1 MLHLIKEN
9 MTDKHKKIIIGAGVL
24 AIAAVV
30 AVLFLPGEEKVD
42 ETVKAGPEATV
53 IEFTEAMKAGDFEK
67 AQKFCDPKTM
77 QEYLDAYMQKW
88 EAMSIKDSSAFASTV
103 RILGETTIEIGEVDM
118 QDGVCFI
125 DYTLRLDKNA
135 RKCRAG
141 LKKEKGEWKVTEIT
155 DRN

>member
-67 AQKFCDPKTM
+67 AQKFCDPETM

-125 DYTLRLDKNA
+125 DYSLKLDKNT

-141 LKKEKGEWKVTEIT
+141 LKKEEGEWKVTEIT

>member
-1 MLHLIKEN
+1 
-9 MTDKHKKIIIGAGVL
+9 MTEKNKKIIIGAGVL

-30 AVLFLPGEEKVD
+30 AVLFLSGEEKAD
-42 ETVKAGPEATV
+42 ETIKAGPEAVV
-53 IEFTEAMKAGDFEK
+53 IEFTEAMKAGDFKK
-67 AQKFCDPKTM
+67 AQKFCDPETM

-135 RKCRAG
+135 RKCRASM
-141 LKKEKGEWKVTEIT
+141 KKEEGEWKVTEIT

>member
-30 AVLFLPGEEKVD
+30 AVLFLPGAEKVD

-125 DYTLRLDKNA
+125 DYSLKLDKNT

-141 LKKEKGEWKVTEIT
+141 LKKEEGEWKVTEIT

>member
-1 MLHLIKEN
+1 
-9 MTDKHKKIIIGAGVL
+9 MTEKNKKIIIGAGAL
-24 AIAAVV
+24 AAAITVAAAV
-30 AVLFLPGEEKVD
+30 LSLTGEEKIH
-42 ETVKAGPEATV
+42 ETVKAGPEAVV

-67 AQKFCDPKTM
+67 AEQLCDLETM

-88 EAMSIKDSSAFASTV
+88 EAKSIKDSSAFASTV

-125 DYTLRLDKNA
+125 DYSLKLDKNT

-141 LKKEKGEWKVTEIT
+141 LKKEEGEWKVTEIT

>member
-1 MLHLIKEN
+1 
-9 MTDKHKKIIIGAGVL
+9 MTEKNKKIIIGAGVL

-30 AVLFLPGEEKVD
+30 AVLFLPGEEKAH
-42 ETVKAGPEATV
+42 ETVKAGPEAVV
-53 IEFTEAMKAGDFEK
+53 IEFTEAMKAGNFEK
-67 AQKFCDPKTM
+67 AQKFCDPETM

-88 EAMSIKDSSAFASTV
+88 EDMSIKDSSAFASTV

-135 RKCRAG
+135 RKCRASM
-141 LKKEKGEWKVTEIT
+141 KKEEGEWKVTEIT

>member
-1 MLHLIKEN
+1 
-9 MTDKHKKIIIGAGVL
+9 MTEKNKKIIIGAGVL

-30 AVLFLPGEEKVD
+30 AVLFLSGEEKAD
-42 ETVKAGPEATV
+42 ETIKAGPEAVV

-67 AQKFCDPKTM
+67 AQKFCDPETM

-135 RKCRAG
+135 RKCRASM
-141 LKKEKGEWKVTEIT
+141 KKEEGEWKVTEIT

>member
-1 MLHLIKEN
+1 
-9 MTDKHKKIIIGAGVL
+9 MTEKNKKIIIGAGVL
-24 AIAAVV
+24 AAAIAVAAAV
-30 AVLFLPGEEKVD
+30 LSLTGEKKLH
-42 ETVKAGPEATV
+42 ETVKAGPEAVV

-67 AQKFCDPKTM
+67 AQKFCSTETM

-125 DYTLRLDKNA
+125 D
-135 RKCRAG
+135 
-141 LKKEKGEWKVTEIT
+141 
-155 DRN
+155 

>member
-30 AVLFLPGEEKVD
+30 AVLFIPGEEKVD